1 MITPDEMAAS
11 VLKMA
16 HQAVEYLPDPDDRA
30 KALGVVLDS
39 LSKHTLG
46 LIINQTKGGEIST
59 ADRYPKVYKKRLT
72 SLDELRIAMQTA
84 DRVTA
89 AARKAKKA
97 AYDAWDVARDVG
109 HDAMCAYRDAEA
121 LAEAYKL

>member
-30 KALGVVLDS
+30 KALGVLLDS
-39 LSKHTLG
+39 LSKHMLG
-46 LIINQTKGGEIST
+46 LMINQDKGGEIST
-59 ADRYPKVYKKRLT
+59 ADRYPEIYTKRLT

-84 DRVTA
+84 DIVTA

-97 AYDAWDVARDVG
+97 AYDAWDTARGVG
-109 HDAMCAYRDAEA
+109 SDAKDAYYDAKD
-121 LAEAYKL
+121 LAEAWKL

>member
-30 KALGVVLDS
+30 KALGVLLDS
-39 LSKHTLG
+39 LSKHMLG
-46 LIINQTKGGEIST
+46 LMIKQTKGGEIST
-59 ADRYPKVYKKRLT
+59 ADRYPEVYKKRLT

-84 DRVTA
+84 DSVTA

-97 AYDAWDVARDVG
+97 AYDAWDMARGVG
-109 HDAMCAYRDAEA
+109 SDAKYAYRDAEA
-121 LAEAYKL
+121 LAEAWKL

>member
-30 KALGVVLDS
+30 KALGVLLDS
-39 LSKHTLG
+39 LSKYMLG
-46 LIINQTKGGEIST
+46 LAINQTKGGEIST
-59 ADRYPKVYKKRLT
+59 ADRYPEVYKKRLT

>member
-1 MITPDEMAAS
+1 M
-11 VLKMA
+11 
-16 HQAVEYLPDPDDRA
+16 
-30 KALGVVLDS
+30 
-39 LSKHTLG
+39 
-46 LIINQTKGGEIST
+46 ST
-59 ADRYPKVYKKRLT
+59 ADRYPEIYTKRLT